1 MLAEG
6 TQTPFVAKIVVL
18 LILVLKE
25 LVILLVDGVVGQV
38 HVPVVLVDL
47 LRVGLRGKTGQSLL
61 IDINLHGFI
70 TSYEGVDSQI
80 KLVTINQERIRDV
93 LADNRSLI
101 HIHIIDIIHQVDA
114 SPLARVGR
122 LHNPYILL
130 ALVLLQFLIVIV
142 EVAELIRQDVSVW
155 AEVERRLAKSFLHAH
170 DVEAES
176 VFSGDFITL
185 GEMVD
190 LLILIEAFI
199 LVRLA

>member
-1 MLAEG
+1 
-6 TQTPFVAKIVVL
+6 
-18 LILVLKE
+18 
-25 LVILLVDGVVGQV
+25 
-38 HVPVVLVDL
+38 
-47 LRVGLRGKTGQSLL
+47 
-61 IDINLHGFI
+61 
-70 TSYEGVDSQI
+70 
-80 KLVTINQERIRDV
+80 VTINQERIRDV

-114 SPLARVGR
+114 SPLARIGR
-122 LHNPYILL
+122 LHNPHILL

-142 EVAELIRQDVSVW
+142 EVTELIRQDVSVW

-190 LLILIEAFI
+190 LLILIQAFI
-199 LVRLA
+199 LVRLARGG